1 MNERNILI
9 KVLRLDKDIHREI
22 FQSSGLL
29 RLLLPLYFI
38 YQFISYY
45 SSQILSLNYLNN
57 FKIFIST
64 NPEFI
69 GFSSDEI
76 SILLRDIDDLIN
88 IINTPFQLGD
98 LFSGT
103 LIAIIFVS
111 IYLGIIYIGIKIK
124 KIEANFIDLVVL
136 YLTSV
141 VPKIFYITVLF
152 TNGPGNQTLLVL
164 IFFIYSL
171 VIRISALKQIYY
183 LNNAN
188 AIVLTI
194 WPFILFFTFGF
205 ISSIFI

>member
-141 VPKIFYITVLF
+141 VPKIFY
-152 TNGPGNQTLLVL
+152 
-164 IFFIYSL
+164 
-171 VIRISALKQIYY
+171 
-183 LNNAN
+183 
-188 AIVLTI
+188 
-194 WPFILFFTFGF
+194 
-205 ISSIFI
+205 